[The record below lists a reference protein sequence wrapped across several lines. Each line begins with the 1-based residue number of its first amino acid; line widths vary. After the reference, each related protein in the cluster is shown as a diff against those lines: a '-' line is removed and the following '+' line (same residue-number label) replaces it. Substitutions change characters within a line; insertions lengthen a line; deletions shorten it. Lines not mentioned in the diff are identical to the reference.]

1 MNMVYDVMLN
11 YSNENQFF
19 DFYEWDKND
28 SFLIIQEIPI
38 IKISEKQMIEIEKS
52 IIQVSHSFLNDI
64 FEKSKSIDFQVF
76 TGLLVMNNDKV
87 IGLKFDRNGLSIEKS
102 SLLLDEEMAIID
114 ENQDL
119 CITDFSYTVVSSTIF
134 SFLTRREKKL
144 QKRLLKE
151 VNSFYLRQE
160 YDVINYLYQELFSD
174 KKSSEEQYQL
184 LLDHI
189 QYHYSAQT
197 EKLFDIICL
206 V

>member
-38 IKISEKQMIEIEKS
+38 IKISEKQMIEVEKS
-52 IIQVSHSFLNDI
+52 IIQVSPSFLNDI

-76 TGLLVMNNDKV
+76 TGLLIMNNDKV

>member
-87 IGLKFDRNGLSIEKS
+87 IGLKFDRNGLLIEKS

>member
-52 IIQVSHSFLNDI
+52 IIQVSPSFLNDI

-87 IGLKFDRNGLSIEKS
+87 IGLKFDRNGLLIEKS

>member
-76 TGLLVMNNDKV
+76 TGLLVMSNDKV
-87 IGLKFDRNGLSIEKS
+87 IGLKFDRNGLLIEKS

>member
-52 IIQVSHSFLNDI
+52 IIQVSPSFLNDI

-76 TGLLVMNNDKV
+76 TCLLVMNNDKV
-87 IGLKFDRNGLSIEKS
+87 IGLKFDRNGLLIEKS

>member
-52 IIQVSHSFLNDI
+52 IIQVSPSFLNDI

-87 IGLKFDRNGLSIEKS
+87 DRKS
-102 SLLLDEEMAIID
+102 
-114 ENQDL
+114 
-119 CITDFSYTVVSSTIF
+119 VV
-134 SFLTRREKKL
+134 
-144 QKRLLKE
+144 
-151 VNSFYLRQE
+151 
-160 YDVINYLYQELFSD
+160 
-174 KKSSEEQYQL
+174 
-184 LLDHI
+184 
-189 QYHYSAQT
+189 
-197 EKLFDIICL
+197 
-206 V
+206 

>member
-52 IIQVSHSFLNDI
+52 IIQVSPSFLNDI

-87 IGLKFDRNGLSIEKS
+87 IGLKFDRNGLLIEKS

-114 ENQDL
+114 ENKDL
-119 CITDFSYTVVSSTIF
+119 CITDFSYIVVSSTIF

>member
-52 IIQVSHSFLNDI
+52 IIQVSPSFLNDI

>member
-76 TGLLVMNNDKV
+76 TGLLIMNNDKV
-87 IGLKFDRNGLSIEKS
+87 IGLKFDRNGLLIEKS

>member
-52 IIQVSHSFLNDI
+52 IIQVSPSFLNDI

-87 IGLKFDRNGLSIEKS
+87 IGLKFDRNGLLIEKS

-119 CITDFSYTVVSSTIF
+119 CITDFSYTIF

>member
-52 IIQVSHSFLNDI
+52 IIQVSHSFLNDT

>member
-52 IIQVSHSFLNDI
+52 IIQVSPSFLNDI

-87 IGLKFDRNGLSIEKS
+87 IGLKFDRNGLLIEKS
-102 SLLLDEEMAIID
+102 SLLLDEEMVIID
-114 ENQDL
+114 ENKDL

>member
-38 IKISEKQMIEIEKS
+38 IKISEKQMIEVEKS
-52 IIQVSHSFLNDI
+52 IIQVSPSFLNDI

-76 TGLLVMNNDKV
+76 TGLLIMNNDKV
-87 IGLKFDRNGLSIEKS
+87 IGLKFDRNGLLIEKS